1 MEEKI
6 NNQKIFSYVPSLIA
20 KLILDSF
27 LQDKDIF
34 TEGTETD
41 SNIMKSKRKRS
52 TLNFINATSVNIN
65 SNMFPNIHR
74 LQNTIIMNIKLKGFQ
89 KLISILSFKDP
100 QDVKEKMFSEY
111 LSLITPKILLKIS
124 RIIEKNGGEI
134 LKYNDYEFTTIW
146 NIPQKK
152 KEYKMRRI
160 KKFYAKYAMITAIE
174 IMKFVDET
182 EISCGVK
189 LKISIGIGIGR
200 TIIGFF
206 GGERKRSDII
216 VMGKAIENA
225 EICLNY
231 GLTHEI
237 IISEEMNDLFKGSAE
252 LSTKK
257 IINNDKKANNL
268 YSLKV
273 YNEYLLKNFMGFRR
287 MKLKN
292 NKIIMSKKV
301 YENLANKVYFF
312 SSILPQGLIKHFDLG
327 EDQNLKEISV
337 VTIATI
343 HIFFNFENYTNYTVL
358 QNLILDIQK
367 ATYLTFGSLL
377 FMSKTY
383 TGLLLRCV
391 WGMDPGSFLDDTARA
406 ISTAFILGKLTKYY
420 NIKIGIGIATGSCYC
435 GSIPQTHLKKSP
447 LYVFDINN
455 KLPNVK

>member
-20 KLILDSF
+20 RLILDSF

-34 TEGTETD
+34 TEGTETE
-41 SNIMKSKRKRS
+41 SKIINSKRKRS

-111 LSLITPKILLKIS
+111 LSVITPKILLKIS

-216 VMGKAIENA
+216 VMGKAIESA
-225 EICLNY
+225 ETCLNY

-237 IISEEMNDLFKGSAE
+237 IISEEMNNLFKGSAE
-252 LSTKK
+252 ISTKK
-257 IINNDKKANNL
+257 N
-268 YSLKV
+268 
-273 YNEYLLKNFMGFRR
+273 M
-287 MKLKN
+287 
-292 NKIIMSKKV
+292 
-301 YENLANKVYFF
+301 
-312 SSILPQGLIKHFDLG
+312 
-327 EDQNLKEISV
+327 
-337 VTIATI
+337 
-343 HIFFNFENYTNYTVL
+343 
-358 QNLILDIQK
+358 
-367 ATYLTFGSLL
+367 
-377 FMSKTY
+377 
-383 TGLLLRCV
+383 
-391 WGMDPGSFLDDTARA
+391 
-406 ISTAFILGKLTKYY
+406 
-420 NIKIGIGIATGSCYC
+420 
-435 GSIPQTHLKKSP
+435 
-447 LYVFDINN
+447 
-455 KLPNVK
+455 